1 MAQLTDEQVDL
12 VAGRIAAGIS
22 TASLGN
28 DLLDHFCCYMEER
41 MAEGAGFEE
50 AYELAFAAIAPNGVQ
65 EIEEELFFLLT
76 LKKQTNMKRFILISG
91 GLATT
96 MLTAGIILKYL
107 FMPGAGILIVSGL
120 VMATL
125 VFIPTVFVW
134 KAREQPTNAGKARWA
149 IGSLFAIC
157 IAFSV
162 MFKVM
167 HWPGAN
173 VLGVLSIA
181 ILLLLFLPVYF
192 FSGYSDK
199 QTRVNTIV
207 TSVFIIV
214 GCGLYFTLLMTP
226 RAEKMY
232 SERMTKNYLINEQIL
247 QREAAA
253 INMKANV
260 NAAGED
266 IAGEL
271 YKRCEALK
279 LSLLK
284 WETGEKVENM
294 EHVENMVLR
303 NSAAADFLKNNPV
316 GSKELEEL
324 TLLAAR
330 YNHAISVDGSNKT
343 VLRSAIIENNH
354 VQYRVCDALNDLVQ
368 LQMQLLQNGR
378 G

>member
-1 MAQLTDEQVDL
+1 MARLTDEQVEI
-12 VAGRIAAGIS
+12 VAQRISGGM
-22 TASLGN
+22 TTESLGD
-28 DLLDHFCCYMEER
+28 DLLDHFCCFIEER
-41 MAEGAGFEE
+41 MAEGMGFEE
-50 AYELAFAAIAPNGVQ
+50 AYEQAFAAIAPNGVQ

-96 MLTAGIILKYL
+96 LLTAGIILKYL
-107 FMPGAGILIVSGL
+107 FSPGAGLLIVCGL
-120 VMATL
+120 IMATL

-134 KAREQPTNAGKARWA
+134 KAKEQPTMAGKVRWG

-162 MFKVM
+162 MFKAM

-173 VLGVLSIA
+173 ILGVLSIA

-192 FSGYSDK
+192 FSGYPDK

-226 RAEKMY
+226 RAERMY
-232 SERMTKNYLINEQIL
+232 SERLTKNYLINEQIL
-247 QREAAA
+247 EREAAA
-253 INMKANV
+253 TNMKAAV
-260 NAAGED
+260 NPNGED
-266 IAGEL
+266 IAREL
-271 YKRCEALK
+271 YNRCEALK

-284 WETGEKVENM
+284 WETGENVENM
-294 EHVENMVLR
+294 KNVGNVVLR
-303 NSAAADFLKNNPV
+303 NSAAADYLKNDPNA
-316 GSKELEEL
+316 SKKLEEL
-324 TLLAAR
+324 TKLAAR
-330 YNHAISVDGSNKT
+330 YNHAISIDGSNKLA
-343 VLRSAIIENNH
+343 LRSAIIENNH